1 MSTWIVG
8 GGAIGVATAVMAC
21 QSESAVYLVSSQPKP
36 QLPNGITHQRTADW
50 QWHSVQAAL
59 SSLPLPARV
68 VVATGM
74 LSNGEQRPEKRV
86 EDVNPDALL
95 AAFQAN
101 TLVPMAVLQHLST
114 RLSRQDK
121 FQALVVSAKVGSIED
136 NRLGGWYA
144 YRASKAAINMLVKTT
159 AIEWQR
165 RFPSAAVGSY
175 HPGTTDSPL
184 SQPFQAGLPAGQL
197 KTPTEAAEHLWH
209 VLTELNTADASG
221 QFWNW
226 DGTVLPW

>member
-8 GGAIGVATAVMAC
+8 GGAIGRAAATKAR
-21 QSESAVYLVSSQPKP
+21 QTDTNVYMVSSQTKP
-36 QLPNGITHQRTADW
+36 QLPSGITHQRTTDW
-50 QWHSVQAAL
+50 HWHSVQTAL
-59 SSLPLPARV
+59 NSLPLPTRV

-86 EDVNPDALL
+86 EDVKPDALL

-101 TLVPMAVLQHLST
+101 TLLPMAVLQHLTS

-121 FQALVVSAKVGSIED
+121 MQALVVSAKVGSIQD

-159 AIEWQR
+159 AVEWQR
-165 RFPSAAVGSY
+165 RFPLAAVGSY

-197 KTPTEAAEHLWH
+197 KTPSEAAEHLWH
-209 VLTELNTADASG
+209 VLTKLNTAEASG